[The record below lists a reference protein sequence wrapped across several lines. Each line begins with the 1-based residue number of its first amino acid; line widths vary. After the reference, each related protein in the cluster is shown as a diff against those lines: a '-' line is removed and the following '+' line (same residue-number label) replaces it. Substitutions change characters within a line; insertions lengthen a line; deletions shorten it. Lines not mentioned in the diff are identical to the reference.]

1 MKILMVAPFPPLR
14 DGVGKYAAQ
23 EVAALRKEG
32 HEVEILAPLACAADY
47 VENFKS
53 WAGGLAKLRGYA
65 RRYDRVLLQYQPA
78 HFHWRRSG
86 PARVASNFWMMV
98 AFRTIK
104 NLTIV
109 CHEVEYP
116 APRWPRWRPEVLFDR
131 MAWAG
136 ARHVEFHTDH
146 EIAQMQQRLGVRPRE
161 TVLRDH
167 GRYFTP
173 TIAEDRT
180 QARERLGIPQDL
192 PVLLCIGFIQP
203 HKGFDRAIRAFRRV
217 PGHALLMI
225 VGSVSAETPEH
236 RGYINELVD
245 LTATDDRVELH
256 ERMVSDEEFDRWIV
270 ASDVVLLPYR
280 EIWSSGVLERARV
293 LHRPVIATMA
303 GGLVEQVRPE
313 DRMVAD
319 DDQLAQAIAD
329 VVGAGPPSEP
339 EAMSVAD
346 AIEFV
351 EEETGRRREGASRE
365 GVDRALFM
373 LDHSRGVHPV
383 IIPSRRR
390 VIGRGLDVIKRVAR
404 RGLGWLLTPLLG
416 QINEFERLTVE
427 ALDAMV
433 SEQRGTDPS
442 QYNLVDYDRF
452 EQKFRGDTE
461 LLKEKQ
467 RAYVKEFT
475 GRGPVL
481 DVGCGR
487 GEFLELLAEA
497 GVEAHG
503 IDLSMDMVAA
513 ARKRGLKVDHGDA
526 IAYLRNARPG
536 SLGGIMA
543 SQVVEHLAPRALV
556 EFLRVARR
564 AMRGGGVLILET
576 INPQSLFA
584 LSNWY
589 VMDLTHAQPLHPHTL
604 SFLAEEA
611 GFSDVVVRY
620 LSPARPPREPL
631 EVDADAPEWART
643 LSKTVDEE
651 LGSLS
656 DVVFGLQDY
665 ALIARVR

>member
-1 MKILMVAPFPPLR
+1 M
-14 DGVGKYAAQ
+14 
-23 EVAALRKEG
+23 
-32 HEVEILAPLACAADY
+32 
-47 VENFKS
+47 
-53 WAGGLAKLRGYA
+53 
-65 RRYDRVLLQYQPA
+65 
-78 HFHWRRSG
+78 
-86 PARVASNFWMMV
+86 
-98 AFRTIK
+98 
-104 NLTIV
+104 
-109 CHEVEYP
+109 
-116 APRWPRWRPEVLFDR
+116 RP
-131 MAWAG
+131 G
-136 ARHVEFHTDH
+136 
-146 EIAQMQQRLGVRPRE
+146 
-161 TVLRDH
+161 
-167 GRYFTP
+167 
-173 TIAEDRT
+173 
-180 QARERLGIPQDL
+180 
-192 PVLLCIGFIQP
+192 
-203 HKGFDRAIRAFRRV
+203 
-217 PGHALLMI
+217 
-225 VGSVSAETPEH
+225 
-236 RGYINELVD
+236 
-245 LTATDDRVELH
+245 
-256 ERMVSDEEFDRWIV
+256 
-270 ASDVVLLPYR
+270 DVV
-280 EIWSSGVLERARV
+280 
-293 LHRPVIATMA
+293 
-303 GGLVEQVRPE
+303 
-313 DRMVAD
+313 VAD
-319 DDQLAQAIAD
+319 DEELAQAIAD

-339 EAMSVAD
+339 EAMSVAE
-346 AIEFV
+346 ALAFV
-351 EEETGRRREGASRE
+351 EEETGRRREGARRE
-365 GVDRALFM
+365 GVDRALYL

-383 IIPSRRR
+383 ILPSERR
-390 VIGRGLDVIKRVAR
+390 VIGRALDLVKRVAR

-427 ALDAMV
+427 ALEAMV

-467 RAYVKEFT
+467 RAYVKEFA

-487 GEFLELLAEA
+487 GEFLELLARGRHRGARHRPQPRHGHRRAEA
-497 GVEAHG
+497 RASRSTTATGSRTCATSG
-503 IDLSMDMVAA
+503 
-513 ARKRGLKVDHGDA
+513 
-526 IAYLRNARPG
+526 PG

-564 AMRGGGVLILET
+564 ALRGGGVLILET

-604 SFLAEEA
+604 SFIAEEA
-611 GFSDVVVRY
+611 GFADVEVRY